1 MCIYVY
7 MHVCIYLSISIC
19 LNIYIYIYIY
29 TYIYL
34 QISSALF
41 HRDIKNDLPKM
52 VLSQFP
58 RLMVNSFIQRFHDL
72 LLVKEIC

>member
-1 MCIYVY
+1 
-7 MHVCIYLSISIC
+7 MHVCIYLSISIY
-19 LNIYIYIYIY
+19 LNIYIYTYI
-29 TYIYL
+29 YIYL

-58 RLMVNSFIQRFHDL
+58 RLMVNEFIQRFHDL
-72 LLVKEIC
+72 LLVKEVC